1 MSIDSSGEAMADA
14 ALVLRTRSGD
24 ADAFGELW
32 RRHHASGVAAA
43 RSVTSSID
51 PRDLVQESFTRIHR
65 AVRGG
70 AGPNGSFRA
79 YLFTSIRNTA
89 AAWGVTRHDATTDEL
104 DTVTDPSST
113 DGELDR
119 GLTAGAFRS
128 LPGRWQEVLW
138 YSEIERMKPGE
149 IAPLLGMSA
158 GEVSQL
164 SIRARRGLR
173 EALVRAHQQNAVE
186 AQDVS
191 SHLVL
196 VVLPLVLGTTGAE
209 AYLAALE
216 SGSAPVGALAEMPE
230 SVTEHAVVTTRAEDA
245 ASAVDATASLST
257 RGRARSRSVAGIGAL
272 IGAGSAALVVA
283 GAVAAAAVVPAMMT
297 STSATSPPS
306 AAEPDEA
313 SIASEVAPDDSMS
326 AGTPMIIE
334 VDDERTDTAP
344 PPRPVAPRAPS
355 PKPPSKKEPAPPIAP
370 IVDGLLRP
378 PLPGVPAPP
387 KEPAAD
393 SSANPVPRPTPT
405 PTPVPEPTRPP
416 IVTPAPTPA
425 PSPAP
430 TPIPDLS
437 PGEAADEPSSADAST
452 SAGTTAE

>member
-14 ALVLRTRSGD
+14 DLVLRTRSGD
-24 ADAFGELW
+24 ADAFAELW
-32 RRHHASGVAAA
+32 RRHHAAGVAAA

-89 AAWGVTRHDATTDEL
+89 AAWGLTRHDATTDEL
-104 DTVTDPSST
+104 DTVTDPSSIG
-113 DGELDR
+113 DEFDR
-119 GLTAGAFRS
+119 SLTARAFRS
-128 LPGRWQEVLW
+128 LPARWQEVLW
-138 YSEIERMKPGE
+138 YSEIERMAPGE

-158 GEVSQL
+158 GAVSQL
-164 SIRARRGLR
+164 SIRARGGLR
-173 EALVRAHQQNAVE
+173 AALVQAHLHSAVE

-191 SHLVL
+191 SHLAL

-209 AYLAALE
+209 AYLAARE
-216 SGSAPVGALAEMPE
+216 SGSAPVGALAEMPG
-230 SVTEHAVVTTRAEDA
+230 SVTEHTAATTHAEDA
-245 ASAVDATASLST
+245 ASALDATASLST
-257 RGRARSRSVAGIGAL
+257 PGSARSRSIAGIGVL

-306 AAEPDEA
+306 AAEPDAA
-313 SIASEVAPDDSMS
+313 SIASEVSPDDSMS
-326 AGTPMIIE
+326 AGAPMIIE
-334 VDDERTDTAP
+334 VDDERADSPAP
-344 PPRPVAPRAPS
+344 KPVAPRAPS
-355 PKPPSKKEPAPPIAP
+355 PNLPSKKKPAPPIAP

-378 PLPGVPAPP
+378 PLPAVPAPP

-393 SSANPVPRPTPT
+393 SPANPVPRPTPT

-416 IVTPAPTPA
+416 IVTPSPTPE

-430 TPIPDLS
+430 TPTPDLS
-437 PGEAADEPSSADAST
+437 PSETVDDPSSADLPT
-452 SAGTTAE
+452 SSDTTAE

>member
-32 RRHHASGVAAA
+32 RRHHAAGVAAA

-51 PRDLVQESFTRIHR
+51 PQDLVRESFTRIHR

-89 AAWGVTRHDATTDEL
+89 AAWGLTRHDATTDEL

-113 DGELDR
+113 GDELDR
-119 GLTAGAFRS
+119 SLTARAFRS
-128 LPGRWQEVLW
+128 LPARWQEVLW

-158 GEVSQL
+158 GAVSQL
-164 SIRARRGLR
+164 SIHARGGLR
-173 EALVRAHQQNAVE
+173 EALVQAHLHSAVE

-191 SHLVL
+191 SHLAL

-216 SGSAPVGALAEMPE
+216 SGSAPVGALAEMPG
-230 SVTEHAVVTTRAEDA
+230 SVTEHTAWTTHAEDA
-245 ASAVDATASLST
+245 ASALDATASLST
-257 RGRARSRSVAGIGAL
+257 PGSARSRSVARIGVL

-306 AAEPDEA
+306 AAEPDAA
-313 SIASEVAPDDSMS
+313 SIASEVSPDDSMS
-326 AGTPMIIE
+326 AGAPMIIE
-334 VDDERTDTAP
+334 VDDERADTAP
-344 PPRPVAPRAPS
+344 TPKPVTPRAPS
-355 PKPPSKKEPAPPIAP
+355 PNPPSKKESAAPIAP

-387 KEPAAD
+387 KKPAAD
-393 SSANPVPRPTPT
+393 SSANPVPSPTPT

-416 IVTPAPTPA
+416 IVTPAPTPE

-430 TPIPDLS
+430 TPTPDLS
-437 PGEAADEPSSADAST
+437 PSETVDDPSSADAPT
-452 SAGTTAE
+452 PAGTTAE